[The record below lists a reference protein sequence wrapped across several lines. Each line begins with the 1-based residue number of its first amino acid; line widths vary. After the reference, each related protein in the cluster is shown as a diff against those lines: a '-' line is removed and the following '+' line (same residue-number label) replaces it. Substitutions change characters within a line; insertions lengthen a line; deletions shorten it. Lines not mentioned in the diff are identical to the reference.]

1 VSIVLLELPRPI
13 PLPIVLQLRSQCA
26 AESSA
31 CLYFFR
37 CLSPLWPTPR
47 SPIYYLSSA
56 ALLVS
61 GSFYYATMTL
71 DAARDKLAK

>member
-1 VSIVLLELPRPI
+1 MCGRVEGLLI
-13 PLPIVLQLRSQCA
+13 
-26 AESSA
+26 
-31 CLYFFR
+31 
-37 CLSPLWPTPR
+37 CLSVSEPSVADPR

-61 GSFYYATMTL
+61 GSLYYATMTL